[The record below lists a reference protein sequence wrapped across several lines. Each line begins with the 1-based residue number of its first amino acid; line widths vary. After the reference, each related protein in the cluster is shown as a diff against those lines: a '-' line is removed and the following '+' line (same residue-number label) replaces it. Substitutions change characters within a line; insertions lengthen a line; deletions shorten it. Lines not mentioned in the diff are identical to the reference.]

1 LVTLTLV
8 TSYFNRPVHLRSCYP
23 IITTLS
29 LKVILP
35 HWLSVGNNQLVY
47 KHLKIWANNF
57 LMQSTQQCDVFICDL
72 VHVIKIYQGQLYC
85 LYNDGSTS
93 LFNDELWVFKGL
105 LDCNHDHINMQ
116 WVVNLNNSNE
126 QFAFIVNG
134 KKLWTMHNNP
144 L

>member
-1 LVTLTLV
+1 
-8 TSYFNRPVHLRSCYP
+8 
-23 IITTLS
+23 
-29 LKVILP
+29 
-35 HWLSVGNNQLVY
+35 
-47 KHLKIWANNF
+47 
-57 LMQSTQQCDVFICDL
+57 MQSTQQCDVFICDL